1 MGIGETGVIAL
12 RVGGGTSIDNVEWLR
27 GIIISRERIRA
38 KGLLLSGRFSIES
51 CFLKRSPF
59 VVFLVAF
66 TDDAPLLALNA
77 RWLGL
82 VALQSLLLA
91 CHTSCR
97 GEGSVTIAMSPTG
110 ISSDK
115 GILHTISALA
125 LLGFGD
131 STILNFSGRLCGGCG
146 FWFRNS
152 GFFGWNS
159 DGGCDSGRLLQEDRR

>member
-91 CHTSCR
+91 CHTS
-97 GEGSVTIAMSPTG
+97 
-110 ISSDK
+110 
-115 GILHTISALA
+115 ISALA